1 MKLKNGLVLV
11 ALTGAVL
18 AATAQGIG
26 GYGPEG
32 VKAVVAPF
40 GLLQQAWSAGGAWAN
55 TLTSGGVPEQNALL
69 LAGLALLATIMRRS
83 VRTHK

>member
-32 VKAVVAPF
+32 VNAVAAPF
-40 GLLQQAWSAGGAWAN
+40 GLVQQAWRAGGAWVN
-55 TLTSGGVPEQNALL
+55 TLTTGGAPEHNALL
-69 LAGLALLATIMRRS
+69 LAGLALLATIIRRS